1 MAIIHK
7 LHNLNTVINAV
18 TIITDKIKIVELYF
32 GKINIK
38 H

>member
-7 LHNLNTVINAV
+7 LHNLKTVINAV
-18 TIITDKIKIVELYF
+18 TIITDETKIVELYS
-32 GKINIK
+32 GKINIM